1 MSDTLV
7 GPPKFRTTARLVQWA
22 RRNRIASRLPPDS
35 ERCFFRSKE
44 TPEKVSNSLVE
55 YSARVGHLDAALESL
70 LTEQSALV
78 YARNL
83 CRKGLRPSDLVLDK
97 IRERDLLYLSQYWC
111 QHHGRLPERLERK
124 IVDSSSLAEY
134 ASRVGPLEPHLED
147 VILQDG
153 NATMSYIDTLHSNQR
168 EISDRYLRAM
178 VGHDGHFVKLANGI
192 LNGRLPDYLE
202 ESITSPEV
210 ALNYARHVVRGR
222 LPEKVELALQN
233 DHRYAVKYAFE
244 IIRGMADPRL
254 PDSIHAFVVMK
265 SFENPHDGEIRRYI
279 QEVDRLSKKEDPQ
292 G

>member
-7 GPPKFRTTARLVQWA
+7 NPPKFRTTARLVQWA

-55 YSARVGHLDAALESL
+55 YSVRVGPLDASMESL
-70 LTEQSALV
+70 LTEQCALV

-97 IRERDLLYLSQYWC
+97 IRDRDLLYLSQYWC
-111 QHHGRLPERLERK
+111 SYHGRLPERLERK
-124 IVDSSSLAEY
+124 IVEPSSLADY
-134 ASRVGPLEPHLED
+134 SSRVGPLEPHLEE

-153 NATMSYIDTLHSNQR
+153 DATMKYIDTLHDNKV
-168 EISDRYLRAM
+168 EISERYLRAM
-178 VGHDGHFVKLANGI
+178 VGHDGHFVKLATQY

-202 ESITSPEV
+202 ESISSPEV
-210 ALNYARHVVRGR
+210 ALNYARHVVKGR
-222 LPEKVELALQN
+222 LPAKVEEALQN

-244 IIRGMADPRL
+244 VIRGMADPRL
-254 PDSIHAFVVMK
+254 PDTIHAFVVMK

-279 QEVDRLSKKEDPQ
+279 QEVDRLSKKLEPQ